1 MSLIKNSSCPFYH
14 RNRNLQ
20 TSVDVS
26 HSNMNEIQECSKE
39 EPHLAGA
46 SDVKDAPLTNGHTH
60 IVNGALNS
68 EDLSPV
74 TNQPFLINS
83 LSKCRVRSS
92 PDKPQSPSVQF
103 QAKPD
108 PYEFP
113 QSPPKQSDQSLVLV
127 QQSSSQRANEKRLK
141 PPPPTYQEAI
151 KATESHLFP
160 KQLQAPLQV
169 DMISEKTL
177 SPASRSL
184 SHSPVRLNG
193 SHHNAF
199 TSDSASLSTNN
210 VTFKSEPPMDE
221 SSSSSSKSSAQLLEH
236 TGSLISEFYSHSR
249 LHQISTW
256 RSGFSEYVNELH
268 SKRKGAGGASLPGKE
283 RLRKSAAQRSI
294 DTKGRKGRVA
304 VFVFCTFLRA
314 SFLYVA

>member
-26 HSNMNEIQECSKE
+26 HSKMNEIQECSKE

-127 QQSSSQRANEKRLK
+127 QQSSSQRASEKRLK

-169 DMISEKTL
+169 DMI
-177 SPASRSL
+177 